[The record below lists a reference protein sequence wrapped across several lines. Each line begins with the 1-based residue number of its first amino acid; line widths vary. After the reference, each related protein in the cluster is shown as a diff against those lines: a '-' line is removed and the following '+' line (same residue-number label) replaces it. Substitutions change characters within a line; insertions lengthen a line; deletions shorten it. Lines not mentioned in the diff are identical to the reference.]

1 MYLHNPVTNR
11 IMKTNYLALLL
22 LLCFACTQPTATD
35 NTTNE
40 QEPEI
45 ESLAQDDV
53 SEDEPEEGEPTNL
66 ASSDGAVV
74 YVTHDGDK
82 YHTADCRYSKT
93 AHAVKLSQ
101 AKADGKT
108 ACGVCKP
115 NSKTGE
121 KQVRCS
127 GKTVEGKRCSRTT
140 ADASG
145 KCFQHRD

>member
-1 MYLHNPVTNR
+1 MR
-11 IMKTNYLALLL
+11 INQLFVLFL
-22 LLCFACTQPTATD
+22 FF
-35 NTTNE
+35 
-40 QEPEI
+40 I
-45 ESLAQDDV
+45 SLACNQAVV
-53 SEDEPEEGEPTNL
+53 SDSKSDKQATFEEGTPL
-66 ASSDGAVV
+66 V

-127 GKTVEGKRCSRTT
+127 GKTAEGKRCSRTT
-140 ADASG
+140 TDASG
-145 KCFQHRD
+145 KCFQHRDS

>member
-1 MYLHNPVTNR
+1 
-11 IMKTNYLALLL
+11 MKTLLISLVFL
-22 LLCFACTQPTATD
+22 LVVSCNENTSTDSTINESETETESPTQND
-35 NTTNE
+35 G
-40 QEPEI
+40 
-45 ESLAQDDV
+45 SD
-53 SEDEPEEGEPTNL
+53 DEPEEKVVQSTSL
-66 ASSDGAVV
+66 DGPIV
-74 YVTHDGDK
+74 YITHDGDK

-108 ACGVCKP
+108 ACGICKP

-127 GKTVEGKRCSRTT
+127 GKTAEGKRCSRTT

-145 KCFQHRD
+145 KCFQHRDS

>member
-1 MYLHNPVTNR
+1 
-11 IMKTNYLALLL
+11 MKTFYLSFIL
-22 LLCFACTQPTATD
+22 LLCFACGQPTATD
-35 NTTNE
+35 NSTTE
-40 QEPEI
+40 SESETEI
-45 ESLAQDDV
+45 ESSVQDDV
-53 SEDEPEEGEPTNL
+53 SEDEPEEEEPTDPVSL
-66 ASSDGAVV
+66 DGAVV
-74 YVTHDGDK
+74 YITHEGDK

-127 GKTVEGKRCSRTT
+127 GKTADGKRCSRTT
-140 ADASG
+140 TDASS
-145 KCFQHRD
+145 KCFQHRDS

>member
-1 MYLHNPVTNR
+1 
-11 IMKTNYLALLL
+11 MKTLLISL
-22 LLCFACTQPTATD
+22 VCLFIFSCNQNGSTD
-35 NTTNE
+35 STTNE
-40 QEPEI
+40 PET
-45 ESLAQDDV
+45 EAETSVQNDV
-53 SEDEPEEGEPTNL
+53 SEDETDEAEIANSSSSEGPF
-66 ASSDGAVV
+66 V
-74 YVTHDGDK
+74 YVNHEGDK

-127 GKTVEGKRCSRTT
+127 GKTADGKRCSRTT

-145 KCFQHRD
+145 KCFQHRDS